1 MPLHY
6 EVKSKKIIMEK
17 IFISAGEQSGDIHGS
32 NLIREILRK
41 DHSIEISGL
50 GSARMISE
58 GMKCIHDMTKKS
70 VMWLHTVTKIHE
82 FYEILSDS
90 VSFLKAAKPSL
101 VILIDYCG
109 LNFYIARSAKKL
121 GIPVMY
127 YVSPQIW
134 AHGGWRVKKIKK
146 LVDKMVV
153 IFPFEEELYNDADVP
168 VKYFG
173 NPIADELSK
182 IKPDIEYVSRLKN
195 EYGDNIISLL
205 PGSREQEIKK
215 FLPILLNTA
224 SLIYNTD
231 KTTRFVVSCSD
242 GRHEDI
248 IASMV
253 KASSILAPIIVNNL
267 AEIIMASKLCLTC
280 SGTVTL
286 KIAYYS
292 TPMVVIYK
300 ISALAFFI
308 SKPFRQSPYLCL
320 ANRLADEFVV
330 PERLMY
336 KNDYNWI
343 YTSAMKLLNNTEVRE
358 RCVKDLQ
365 KIKRIISSPSL
376 VSERVAEEAINMIN

>member
-1 MPLHY
+1 MM
-6 EVKSKKIIMEK
+6 KR

-32 NLIREILRK
+32 NLIREILKK
-41 DHSIEISGL
+41 DPSIEISGL
-50 GSARMISE
+50 GSNRMISE

-70 VMWLHTVTKIHE
+70 VMWLHTITKIHE
-82 FYEILSDS
+82 FYAILSDS
-90 VSFLKAAKPSL
+90 VSFFKTAKPSL

-153 IFPFEEELYNDADVP
+153 IFPFEEELYNDAGVP

-182 IKPDIEYVSRLKN
+182 IKPDIEYISRLHN

-215 FLPILLNTA
+215 VLPVLLRTA
-224 SLIYNTD
+224 GLIHSTN
-231 KTTRFVVSCSD
+231 KTTRFIVSCSD
-242 GRHEDI
+242 ERHKDI

-253 KASSILAPIIVNNL
+253 KESSIPVTVVVNNI
-267 AEIIMASKLCLTC
+267 AEIIKASQLCLTC

-286 KIAYYS
+286 KIAYYL

-300 ISALAFFI
+300 ISALMFFMV
-308 SKPFRQSPYLCL
+308 KPFRQSPYLCL

-343 YTSAMKLLNNTEVRE
+343 YTSAMKLLNNTETRE
-358 RCVKDLQ
+358 KCVKDLQ
-365 KIKRIISSPSL
+365 KIKQIISGSSS
-376 VSERVAEEAINMIN
+376 VSEKVAAEAINMIN